1 MLNAMRLDFTDVLPY
16 IFNIIC
22 FGEYFSINRQL
33 DVLFRV

>member
-1 MLNAMRLDFTDVLPY
+1 MLNAIQLDFADVLPY
-16 IFNIIC
+16 ILNIIC